1 MIYRILPSIN
11 AIEDL
16 WALPEEELER
26 LCFELREFMVETV
39 SRTGGHLA
47 SSLGAVE
54 LIVALHWVYRD
65 PMDKLV
71 FDVGHQ
77 AYAHKILTGRREAFS
92 TLRQAGGISG
102 FPKREESPWDSF
114 NTGHAS
120 TSVSAALGMVRAM
133 TLQGQKGAA
142 AALIGDGAL
151 TGGLA
156 YEALDDAG
164 DSKLPLVVVLNDNE
178 MSIAPN
184 VGAMSRNLSMLRSS
198 KGYNRFKRF
207 VVKTLDTGKIGNFCS
222 KHLESFKNRVK
233 RFVLTNTFFE
243 DMGFTYLGPI
253 DGHDIHALIRIL
265 GEAKA
270 LGKPVLVH
278 ALTQKG
284 RGYTFSEENPEKF
297 HGVAPFRVSTG
308 EVPASRRTSCSE
320 AFGQAM
326 VELGAKEPKLCA
338 VTAAMPAGT
347 GLKDFAAAYPDRFF
361 DVGIAEEHAVTMA
374 AGMASGGLKP
384 VAAIYS
390 SFLQRSVDGV
400 LHDICLQKLPVV
412 LAVDRA
418 GLVGE
423 DGETHQGL
431 FDAAFLSVMP
441 NMSIYAPA
449 ALEEIPAMLEM
460 ALKRGEPA
468 AIRYNRGTLPASG
481 APVDLQYG
489 RWKEIWKAAPVTVI
503 AAGVMTECCQ
513 RALAGLPCGLVC
525 ARFYKPLDEKML
537 KALDTPG
544 RRLVVVEENAPAL
557 GAALAMACRQ
567 ARVLCLNT
575 GDKAVPQG
583 TVEEQRRWC
592 SLDDESLR
600 RRVQEAMEEVKKEA
614 EKGE

>member
-1 MIYRILPSIN
+1 MIYRILPSIHT
-11 AIEDL
+11 IEDV
-16 WALPEEELER
+16 WVLPEEELER

-39 SRTGGHLA
+39 SKTGGHLA

-54 LIVALHWVYRD
+54 LIVALHRVYRC
-65 PMDKLV
+65 PEDKLV

-77 AYAHKILTGRREAFS
+77 SYAHKILTGRGEVFA

-102 FPKREESPWDSF
+102 FPKREESPCDSF

-133 TLQGQKGAA
+133 SLQGQPGAV

-198 KGYNRFKRF
+198 QGYNRFKRF
-207 VVKTLDTGKIGNFCS
+207 VVKTLDTGRIGNFFS
-222 KHLESFKNRVK
+222 KHLESFKNRIK

-270 LGKPVLVH
+270 LEKPVLVH
-278 ALTQKG
+278 VLTQKG

-308 EVPASRRTSCSE
+308 EVPASRKVSCSV

-326 VELGAKEPKLCA
+326 VELGRENKKLCA
-338 VTAAMPAGT
+338 ITAAMPAGT
-347 GLKDFAAAYPDRFF
+347 GLKAFAKAYPDRFF

-374 AGMASGGLKP
+374 AGMGAGGLQP
-384 VAAIYS
+384 VVAIYS
-390 SFLQRSVDGV
+390 SFLQRSVDSV
-400 LHDICLQKLPVV
+400 LHDVCLQKLPVV

-431 FDAAFLSVMP
+431 FDAAFLTAMP
-441 NMSIYAPA
+441 HMSIYAPA
-449 ALEEIPAMLEM
+449 TLKEIPAMLKM
-460 ALKRGEPA
+460 ALQRGEPA
-468 AIRYNRGTLPASG
+468 AIRYNRGTLPEG
-481 APVDLQYG
+481 QEPVGMQYG
-489 RWKEIWKAAPVTVI
+489 KWQEVWDIAPVTVI
-503 AAGVMTECCQ
+503 AAGVMVSCCE
-513 RALAGLPCGLVC
+513 RALQGLPCGLVS
-525 ARFYKPLDEKML
+525 ARFYKPLDEEML
-537 KALDTPG
+537 ERLDAPHHH
-544 RRLVVVEENAPAL
+544 LIVVEENAPAL
-557 GAALAMACRQ
+557 GATLAMRCRH
-567 ARVLCLNT
+567 ARVVCVNT

-583 TVEEQRRWC
+583 TVQEQRSWC
-592 SLDDESLR
+592 GLDDASLR
-600 RRVQEAMEEVKKEA
+600 KRVQDWM
-614 EKGE
+614 KGE

>member
-1 MIYRILPSIN
+1 MIYRILPTIN
-11 AIEDL
+11 RIEDV
-16 WALPEEELER
+16 WALHEEELER

-39 SRTGGHLA
+39 SKTGGHLA

-54 LIVALHWVYRD
+54 LIVALHRVYHC
-65 PMDKLV
+65 PEDKLV

-77 AYAHKILTGRREAFS
+77 AYAHKILTGRRETFS
-92 TLRQAGGISG
+92 TLRQAGGVSG
-102 FPKREESPWDSF
+102 FPKREESPCDSF

-133 TLQGQKGAA
+133 TLQKQPGAV

-198 KGYNRFKRF
+198 QGYNRFKRF
-207 VVKTLDTGKIGNFCS
+207 VVKTLDTGPIGNFCS

-253 DGHDIHALIRIL
+253 DGHDIHGLIRML
-265 GEAKA
+265 SEARA
-270 LGKPVLVH
+270 LEKPVLVH
-278 ALTQKG
+278 VLTQKG

-308 EVPASRRTSCSE
+308 EVPASRKVSCSE

-326 VELGAKEPKLCA
+326 VELGAEEKKLCA
-338 VTAAMPAGT
+338 ITAAMPAGT
-347 GLKDFAAAYPDRFF
+347 GLKPFAEAYPERFF

-374 AGMASGGLKP
+374 AGMAAGGLKP

-390 SFLQRSVDGV
+390 SFLQRSVDGI
-400 LHDICLQKLPVV
+400 LHDICLQNLPVV
-412 LAVDRA
+412 LGVDRA

-431 FDAAFLSVMP
+431 FDAAFLTAMP
-441 NMSIYAPA
+441 NMSVYAPA
-449 ALEEIPAMLEM
+449 TLEEIPAMLKM
-460 ALKRGEPA
+460 AISRGEPA
-468 AIRYNRGTLPASG
+468 AIRYNRGTLPGSKE
-481 APVDLQYG
+481 PVELTFG
-489 RWKEIWKAAPVTVI
+489 RWQEIWKMAPVTVI
-503 AAGVMTECCQ
+503 AAGVMVSCCE
-513 RALAGLPCGLVC
+513 RALKGLSCGLVS
-525 ARFYKPLDEKML
+525 ARFYKPLDEEML
-537 KALDTPG
+537 KELDTSSHC
-544 RRLVVVEENAPAL
+544 LVVVEENAPAL
-557 GAALAMACRQ
+557 GAALSMRCQ
-567 ARVLCLNT
+567 HARVICLNT
-575 GDKAVPQG
+575 GDRAVPQG
-583 TVEEQRRWC
+583 TVQEQRSWC
-592 SLDDESLR
+592 GLDDDSLR
-600 RRVQEAMEEVKKEA
+600 KRVQALIAEL